1 MWELSGIPCIH
12 ALAAY
17 EHMNR
22 DPVQGVHEWYSQ
34 QKWFEAYQFTI
45 RPVYGSNMW
54 KRTRDPPLLPP
65 LMRTMPGR
73 PRKKRIIAPDENNS
87 QVTRRGRIMTC
98 SNCQERGHNK
108 ASCKKEA
115 IPPPPKPT
123 RPSKST
129 TTPDYASYAS
139 ARGRGRGSRGKRGGG
154 RGSRGGG
161 RGQRG
166 GGRGSRGGGRSQQ
179 RNKVKLLILSIAI
192 YFKIVGF
199 IMNKCTL
206 VLGYGRR

>member
-1 MWELSGIPCIH
+1 
-12 ALAAY
+12 
-17 EHMNR
+17 
-22 DPVQGVHEWYSQ
+22 
-34 QKWFEAYQFTI
+34 
-45 RPVYGSNMW
+45 
-54 KRTRDPPLLPP
+54 
-65 LMRTMPGR
+65 
-73 PRKKRIIAPDENNS
+73 
-87 QVTRRGRIMTC
+87 MTC

-115 IPPPPKPT
+115 VPPPPKPT

-139 ARGRGRGSRGKRGGG
+139 ARGRGRGSRGKRGGS